1 MFVAHYDLFK
11 TSRNIRELIFH
22 KIIKLIVKDS
32 FKYLGHMGQKTN
44 WSVILLV
51 HTIHFLK
58 KLQSLQQV
66 LITRNICSSI
76 CVKIKL

>member
-11 TSRNIRELIFH
+11 TSKNIREFIFH
-22 KIIKLIVKDS
+22 KIIKLIIKDS

-51 HTIHFLK
+51 HTIHFFK
-58 KLQSLQQV
+58 KTAVTSASLNNTEH
-66 LITRNICSSI
+66 LFIDLC
-76 CVKIKL
+76 